1 MNAVTYMPNLDEA
14 YRRMNERAA
23 AENIAAERAAFV
35 KYLQQIIDDPRGYS
49 DEELREVCCQYMAI
63 STEKGGGGVHYL
75 RADAHI
81 WAINR
86 REKIERIAPETSRDV
101 LASMRDRWD
110 QIVIWGAVGA
120 VALLAATG
128 WL

>member
-1 MNAVTYMPNLDEA
+1 MNALTYMPNLDEA

-23 AENIAAERAAFV
+23 AENAAAERAEAIETC
-35 KYLQQIIDDPRGYS
+35 KRIIDDPRGYS
-49 DEELREVCCQYMAI
+49 DEQLREVCGFYM
-63 STEKGGGGVHYL
+63 SYGDGGVHYL

-86 REKIERIAPETSRDV
+86 REKIERIAPETPRDV
-101 LASMRDRWD
+101 LASMRGRFGE
-110 QIVIWGAVGA
+110 IAIWGAVGA